1 MGVKAQ
7 KGKKQVRLAPVSYW
21 KCFSALSCSNKHL
34 MIKGAAHRITITY
47 LPDFLK
53 SLLDFFFFLA
63 SSTLEKCEFSR
74 SFILSRQKTVKLRAK
89 NYSSFDQG
97 GLLSVRQS
105 Q

>member
-53 SLLDFFFFLA
+53 SLLDFYFFFGIIHL
-63 SSTLEKCEFSR
+63 R
-74 SFILSRQKTVKLRAK
+74 SVNFQEVLYYQDKRL
-89 NYSSFDQG
+89 
-97 GLLSVRQS
+97 
-105 Q
+105 